1 MTMNLTPEQIEDLKK
16 GFAEV
21 DKDGN
26 GTIDK
31 KELAELFQKMFGD
44 DDDIDIEAS
53 VEAAF
58 EGCDVD
64 NDGSISFEEYVKLAT
79 SDS

>member
-1 MTMNLTPEQIEDLKK
+1 MNLTPEQIEDLKK

-21 DKDGN
+21 DEDGN

-31 KELAELFQKMFGD
+31 KELATLFQKMFGD

-64 NDGSISFEEYVKLAT
+64 NDGTISFEEYVKLAT
-79 SDS
+79 SDN